1 MVTLLSDTP
10 CSFNNEPLGC
20 VVTKILYGRPIA
32 EICDWDDSVKV
43 IRWVDGESE
52 R

>member
-1 MVTLLSDTP
+1 MVTLLSDKP

-20 VVTKILYGRPIA
+20 VVAKILYGRPIA